1 MRLGVA
7 GCCRPEVHVKVEV
20 RGSGLLPIGVVISP
34 RCDLATH
41 LRAISPTEAASPK
54 PYLTRPATAG
64 AGADASVVPLL
75 LRGFGWRDDTASG
88 TSRPRHF
95 YQQLWRAAASGGGE
109 GGGGRSEAS
118 AWVDPVYSGGTAG
131 STPPSQQV
139 RLMRRVRL
147 GPVLYG
153 QGELTLARTR
163 TRTLARTVTLV
174 LTLTSPDQLEALHR
188 GLFGAASPVLHS
200 AVSLPSPVLHSAISM
215 PSPYFSARWPRPPCA
230 ACFLGP
236 MWSAFR
242 DRVSLALEAG

>member
-1 MRLGVA
+1 
-7 GCCRPEVHVKVEV
+7 
-20 RGSGLLPIGVVISP
+20 
-34 RCDLATH
+34 
-41 LRAISPTEAASPK
+41 
-54 PYLTRPATAG
+54 
-64 AGADASVVPLL
+64 
-75 LRGFGWRDDTASG
+75 
-88 TSRPRHF
+88 
-95 YQQLWRAAASGGGE
+95 
-109 GGGGRSEAS
+109 
-118 AWVDPVYSGGTAG
+118 
-131 STPPSQQV
+131 
-139 RLMRRVRL
+139 MRRVRL

-242 DRVSLALEAG
+242 DRVSIALEAG